1 MKLNNLLAV
10 MCLCAVTAVPAMAAN
25 QTVHLTANPLLDSDN
40 KFISVTQ
47 NGDGVL
53 SEGSDV
59 LWFTGLGAGMYTIS
73 IGIVGQ
79 NLSFDWLASELNGV
93 KGSIWGADHMSFF
106 GVKATGLDPFELK
119 LFGTVETGALYSG
132 NVTVT
137 AVPEPETYTMLLG
150 GMALL
155 GWTAR
160 RRQVK

>member
-1 MKLNNLLAV
+1 
-10 MCLCAVTAVPAMAAN
+10 MCVVTAAPAVAAN
-25 QTVHLTANPLLDSDN
+25 QTVHLTAHPLLDSDN

-59 LWFTGLGAGMYTIS
+59 LWFTGLGSGMYTIS
-73 IGIVGQ
+73 SGIVGQ
-79 NLSFDWLASELNGV
+79 NLSFDVLTSELNGAT
-93 KGSIWGADHMSFF
+93 GSILGGDHMSFF
-106 GVKATGLDPFELK
+106 GVKATGGDPFELK
-119 LFGTVETGALYSG
+119 LFGTVEAGALYSG

-155 GWTAR
+155 GWAAR
-160 RRQVK
+160 RRQIK